1 MGDVGDFFSDL
12 GSDLFGGDSWF
23 GENII
28 DPIQELGESVY
39 KPLAGEPTTGQKEE
53 QQKKTN
59 EAQAAADARI
69 RQAEYE
75 EQAAKGAARSR
86 ALRRRGFS
94 STVLTGGPSAL
105 GGTSLADSGKTLL
118 GN

>member
-23 GENII
+23 GENIV

-39 KPLAGEPTTGQKEE
+39 KPLAGEPTTGQKKE
-53 QQKKTN
+53 QQ
-59 EAQAAADARI
+59 EADAGAQAAADARI

-75 EQAAKGAARSR
+75 EQAAKGAARSKL
-86 ALRRRGFS
+86 AKRRGFS
-94 STVLTGGPSAL
+94 STVLTGGQASL
-105 GGTSLADSGKTLL
+105 GGGYTDSGKTLL